1 MSAFDNRQFLA
12 DLAMAQPAMIPQAPR
27 LELPKTIFISF
38 MGLDRTGEIGINDFD
53 TTLKDA
59 AKTFFEEQAQ
69 GRPCRVLQ
77 IDFDVETN
85 APETIRDVTADCV
98 DLIAAGDA

>member
-38 MGLDRTGEIGINDFD
+38 MGLPRTGEIGVNDFD
-53 TTLKDA
+53 ATLADA
-59 AKTFFEEQAQ
+59 AGTFFEEQAQ

-85 APETIRDVTADCV
+85 APESIRDVTADCV
-98 DLIAAGDA
+98 DLIASGDA